1 MIPSL
6 ILESGAE
13 GVAPCVYEAC
23 QGLFAFSLSS
33 AMLKAMI
40 FFRSVLL
47 FRSPT
52 TFNCHHHTFF
62 SPQKYHMLLSLNL
75 NFNYFALFF
84 YFLNGWD
91 LIMAALQQLR
101 GCSSAWSA
109 LSWLPWLNKCAT
121 TDLVSLVIN
130 RIHLFFFHPAVE
142 YSKGPSYPVALSCSW
157 HPILNYDPLINAR
170 NNPNLHIVAKWKQ
183 SVRFH
188 WKIVFLITA
197 LHFREI
203 CLYLSL

>member
-1 MIPSL
+1 MKPVRGSLPSPLAQPCWRLWFSSGLCFCYVHQQLL
-6 ILESGAE
+6 IATII
-13 GVAPCVYEAC
+13 
-23 QGLFAFSLSS
+23 LF
-33 AMLKAMI
+33 
-40 FFRSVLL
+40 FF
-47 FRSPT
+47 
-52 TFNCHHHTFF
+52 
-62 SPQKYHMLLSLNL
+62 PQKYHMLLSLNL